1 MPSYQLNFN
10 IRKAFPEDLPA
21 LSKMFDAY
29 RVFYEKSSDLNAAEI
44 FLKAR
49 MDNQDSVIF
58 VAESTVSDLVGFTQL
73 YPLFSSTRMQKLW
86 LLNDLFINPDFRG
99 KGISILLIEA
109 AKTLCRETNSC
120 GLVLETAKTNII
132 GNALYPKTRF
142 QLDTEHN
149 YYFWE
154 KNN

>member
-1 MPSYQLNFN
+1 MSSYQLNFN
-10 IRKAFPEDLPA
+10 IRKAFPVDLPA
-21 LSKMFDAY
+21 LSKLFDAY
-29 RVFYEKSSDLNAAEI
+29 RVFYEKYSDLSGAEI
-44 FLKAR
+44 FLKER
-49 MDNQDSVIF
+49 LDKEDSAIF
-58 VAESTVSDLVGFTQL
+58 AAESTVGDLVGFTQL

-132 GNALYPKTRF
+132 GNALYPKTGF

>member
-10 IRKAFPEDLPA
+10 IRKAIPEDIIS

-49 MDNQDSVIF
+49 IDNQDSVIF
-58 VAESTVSDLVGFTQL
+58 VAESTVSYLVGFTQL

-132 GNALYPKTRF
+132 GNALYPKTGF